1 MSGPIQSPLSP
12 RGIYRAFQAILSA
25 APLSSVARLSSFLQA
40 EGIGSLGDIL
50 FSHRGQVELDTSL
63 EEGRSLFEQTIRRV
77 VLGEGRIGLA
87 PSLLNNSNGVWR
99 FSASVCPM
107 ISRRAS
113 MLRRSEERRVGKE
126 CVSTCRARGSPY
138 Q

>member
-1 MSGPIQSPLSP
+1 MRISDWSSDVCFSDLGISSP
-12 RGIYRAFQAILSA
+12 
-25 APLSSVARLSSFLQA
+25 
-40 EGIGSLGDIL
+40 GDTL
-50 FSHRGQVELDTSL
+50 VFHRGQIGLDTL
-63 EEGRSLFEQTIRRV
+63 LAEGRSLFEQTIRRV

-113 MLRRSEERRVGKE
+113 MLRRLPPVVAQIGRA
-126 CVSTCRARGSPY
+126 TCRERVC
-138 Q
+138 QCM